1 MSEFTANAT
10 EPTTD
15 PSDGTTPPQW
25 PKALLYTSREE
36 FYGQDADHQPLELI
50 VKEGMTENT
59 CLLPEDLQGHVFIVG
74 PVGSEDSPRYEG
86 SSVVEP
92 AQDGWTPL
100 FNGDGMIYRL
110 DFHTTPQTDSDADRI
125 EVGKAWMASR
135 IVATPDY
142 YADLALET
150 NPRYKKEWPKQY
162 PFLRFYNFGLCRL
175 SLEVGTRNS
184 LNTAFL
190 PMKFSDDK
198 ERLLATWDA
207 GRPYEVDPRTL
218 DPIAPIGWNKQW
230 KPMTQALDLLKMPF
244 PADLSSAHPVFD
256 THTDEMFTVN
266 GGKSL
271 RNMMCHWRF
280 FPSGALEFANRY
292 LKNKNSFLRKIF
304 DFCIH
309 QWVKFIKLCVAF
321 FDWLF
326 EDILRIPDLNG
337 ENFVYL
343 NHWTGSGTDIT
354 QWEVVDENNRPLKI
368 RQSLHQMALTR
379 DYIVLS
385 DSAFKLS
392 LADLLPYFDIKQSDE
407 IQKKFLKATKTP
419 EEIDRILKQRRAILL
434 EFLRDH
440 LSYKALDYTD
450 IYIISRQDLKQD
462 SKNSSVT
469 TKSVTAKKV
478 TIAPETPHFLAD
490 YENPDGKIS
499 LYVAHTCASDP
510 AEFIH
515 KVDKSQYQ
523 TPEITQ
529 ALQERSG
536 ATVAPMDVN
545 QLGCWQI
552 DVETGTAE
560 PTLLPVDEAKEYLWS
575 LAIYAWR
582 GFQPDRFTDIYWNC
596 WGAWQELVSKFIVD
610 MYDDYARRTVPV
622 SEMLDEILKNGQPS
636 NLLRLHIDRTS
647 PSPKLSVPDAYEF
660 PPGYFGNSPQ
670 FIPRPGSEDQ
680 TNGYISCI
688 VIHSDR
694 PRSDKCEL
702 WIFDARDLSSGPRY
716 RLSHP
721 KLNIGI
727 TIHSTWLS
735 KLETPPARTD
745 YSVREDYADLVA
757 ARNSEAIT
765 TLFEDDVYPHFE

>member
-1 MSEFTANAT
+1 MNEFTANTT

-15 PSDGTTPPQW
+15 SSDRTTSPQW

-59 CLLPEDLQGHVFIVG
+59 CVLPEDLQGHVFIVG
-74 PVGSEDSPRYEG
+74 PVGTEDSPRYEG
-86 SSVVEP
+86 SSYVVEP

-110 DFHTTPQTDSDADRI
+110 DFHQTPQTDSDADRT

-135 IVATPDY
+135 IVKTPDY

-150 NPRYKKEWPKQY
+150 NPRYKKDWPKQY
-162 PFLRFYNFGLCRL
+162 PFLKFHNFGLSRL
-175 SLEVGTRNS
+175 SLEIGARNF
-184 LNTAFL
+184 LNTALL
-190 PMKFSDDK
+190 PMKFSDGS
-198 ERLLATWDA
+198 ERLLVTWDA
-207 GRPYEVDPRTL
+207 GRPYEIDPQTL
-218 DPIAPIGWNKQW
+218 DPVAPIGWAEQW
-230 KPMTQALDLLKMPF
+230 KPMTQTLDQLKMPF
-244 PADLSSAHPVFD
+244 PNALSTAHPVFD

-271 RNMMCHWRF
+271 RNLIDQSHFLPFW
-280 FPSGALEFANRY
+280 AIKLANRY
-292 LKNKNSFLRKIF
+292 LKNTNSFLRNI
-304 DFCIH
+304 DVLIT
-309 QWVKFIKLCVAF
+309 
-321 FDWLF
+321 
-326 EDILRIPDLNG
+326 PDLNG

-354 QWEVVDENNRPLKI
+354 QWQVLDENERPLKI
-368 RQSLHQMALTR
+368 QQSLHQMALTR
-379 DYIVLS
+379 DYVILS

-392 LADLLPYFDIKQSDE
+392 LANLLPYFDIKQSGEVQKLLLRETENHDE
-407 IQKKFLKATKTP
+407 IDLIF
-419 EEIDRILKQRRAILL
+419 KQRPATLL
-434 EFLRDH
+434 EFLREH
-440 LSYKALDYTD
+440 LSYPALDYTD
-450 IYIISRQDLKQD
+450 IYIISRQDLHKD
-462 SKNSSVT
+462 SKDSSVT
-469 TKSVTAKKV
+469 AKSVTAKKV
-478 TIAPETPHFLAD
+478 TIEPETAHFLAD

-499 LYVAHTCASDP
+499 LYVAHSNASDP

-515 KVDKSQYQ
+515 KVDESYY
-523 TPEITQ
+523 PEPKITQ

-552 DVETGTAE
+552 DVEARTTE
-560 PTLLPVDEAKEYLWS
+560 HTLLPVEEAKTYLWS

-596 WGAWQELVSKFIVD
+596 WGAWQELVSTFIVD
-610 MYDDYARRTVPV
+610 MYDDYARRIVPL
-622 SEMLDEILKNGQPS
+622 SEMLDEILKNGKPS

-670 FIPRPGSEDQ
+670 FIPRSGSEDQ
-680 TNGYISCI
+680 TDGYITC
-688 VIHSDR
+688 VVVHSNN
-694 PRSDKCEL
+694 PLADKCEL

-745 YSVREDYADLVA
+745 YSVRKDYADLVA
-757 ARNSEAIT
+757 ATNSEVIE
-765 TLFEDDVYPHFE
+765 TLFEEDIYPHFE

>member
-1 MSEFTANAT
+1 MNEFTANTT

-15 PSDGTTPPQW
+15 PSDRTTSPQW

-59 CLLPEDLQGHVFIVG
+59 CVLPEDLQGHVFIVG
-74 PVGSEDSPRYEG
+74 PVGTEDSPRYEG
-86 SSVVEP
+86 SSYVVEP

-110 DFHTTPQTDSDADRI
+110 DFHQTPQTDSDADRT

-135 IVATPDY
+135 IVKTPDY

-150 NPRYKKEWPKQY
+150 NPRYQKDWPEQY
-162 PFLRFYNFGLCRL
+162 PFLKFHNFGLSRL
-175 SLEVGTRNS
+175 SINVGNRNS

-190 PMKFSDDK
+190 PMKFSDGS
-198 ERLLATWDA
+198 ERLLVTWDG
-207 GRPYEVDPRTL
+207 GRPYEIDPRTL

-230 KPMTQALDLLKMPF
+230 KPMTQALDIFKMPF
-244 PADLSSAHPVFD
+244 PFALSTAHPVFD

-266 GGKSL
+266 VGKSQ
-271 RNMMCHWRF
+271 RNLIDQSRYLPFW
-280 FPSGALEFANRY
+280 AIKFAKRY
-292 LKNKNSFLRKIF
+292 LKNQNSFLRRIL
-304 DFCIH
+304 DFGIRKWVQCI
-309 QWVKFIKLCVAF
+309 KFCAF
-321 FDWLF
+321 LDWLF
-326 EDILRIPDLNG
+326 EDIFITPDLNG

-343 NHWTGSGTDIT
+343 THWTGSGTDVT
-354 QWEVVDENNRPLKI
+354 QWQVLDENERPLKI
-368 RQSLHQMALTR
+368 RQSPHQMALTR
-379 DYIVLS
+379 DYVILS
-385 DSAFKLS
+385 DSAFKLTLS
-392 LADLLPYFDIKQSDE
+392 DLLPYLDIQQSAE
-407 IQKKFLKATKTP
+407 VQKLLWRETENHNEF
-419 EEIDRILKQRRAILL
+419 ERILKQRQASFL
-434 EFLRDH
+434 EFLREH
-440 LSYKALDYTD
+440 LSYEAFDYTD
-450 IYIISRQDLKQD
+450 IYIIPR
-462 SKNSSVT
+462 KNLQPGAF
-469 TKSVTAKKV
+469 SVTAKKI
-478 TIAPETPHFLAD
+478 TIEPETPHFLAD
-490 YENPDGKIS
+490 YENPEGKIS
-499 LYVAHTCASDP
+499 LYVAHSNASDP

-515 KVDKSQYQ
+515 KVDESYYQ
-523 TPEITQ
+523 EPKITQ

-545 QLGCWQI
+545 KLGCWQI
-552 DVETGTAE
+552 DVETGTTE
-560 PTLLPVDEAKEYLWS
+560 HSLLPVEEAKEYLWS

-596 WGAWQELVSKFIVD
+596 WGAWQDLVSTFIVD
-610 MYDDYARRTVPV
+610 MYDDYARRTVPM
-622 SEMLDEILKNGQPS
+622 SEMLDDILKNCQPS
-636 NLLRLHIDRTS
+636 NLLRMHIDRTS
-647 PSPKLSVPDAYEF
+647 PSPKLGVPDAYEF

-670 FIPRPGSEDQ
+670 FIPRLGSEDQ

-721 KLNIGI
+721 QLNIGI
-727 TIHSTWLS
+727 TVHSTWLS
-735 KLETPPARTD
+735 KLETPPVRTD

-757 ARNSEAIT
+757 ATNSEAIE
-765 TLFEDDVYPHFE
+765 TLFQDDVYPHFE